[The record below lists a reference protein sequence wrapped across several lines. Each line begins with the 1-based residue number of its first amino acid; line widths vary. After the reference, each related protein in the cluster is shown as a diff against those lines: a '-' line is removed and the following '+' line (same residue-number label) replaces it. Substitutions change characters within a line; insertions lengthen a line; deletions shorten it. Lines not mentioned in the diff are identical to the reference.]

1 MPSRPVRLV
10 FMGTPQDVVPVLE
23 ALLSAPD
30 VQLVA
35 VYTPPNRP
43 RGRGRPTEMPP
54 VKSFAE
60 ARGLLVRQPESL
72 RPESVQEELVGLRPD
87 IIVVAAY
94 GKLLP
99 PPLLRIP
106 PGGCVNL
113 HPSLLPRHRG
123 PSPVATAILDG
134 ETVSGISLMLLD
146 EGMDTGPVISQR
158 EFPLTGRENAGSLT
172 SDLFRLGAE
181 VLLECLEPWLDGR
194 LVALPQD
201 EALATTTRKFQRDDG
216 EADWRLPATALE
228 RRSRAYFPWP
238 GLFTQWEGK
247 ALKLLDVVPL
257 PPLSDQSV
265 RDQLSDQPASDHLSG
280 QPASDRSASDQN
292 ASNIP
297 PGPGRVVA
305 HQSQDGPVAV
315 VTGEGLLG
323 LRSLQLADR
332 RAVSAREFLRGHPG
346 FVGAQL

>member
-1 MPSRPVRLV
+1 
-10 FMGTPQDVVPVLE
+10 
-23 ALLSAPD
+23 
-30 VQLVA
+30 
-35 VYTPPNRP
+35 
-43 RGRGRPTEMPP
+43 
-54 VKSFAE
+54 
-60 ARGLLVRQPESL
+60 
-72 RPESVQEELVGLRPD
+72 
-87 IIVVAAY
+87 
-94 GKLLP
+94 
-99 PPLLRIP
+99 
-106 PGGCVNL
+106 
-113 HPSLLPRHRG
+113 
-123 PSPVATAILDG
+123 
-134 ETVSGISLMLLD
+134 MLLD

-158 EFPLTGRENAGSLT
+158 EFPLTGRENAGPLT

-181 VLLECLEPWLDGR
+181 VLLECLGPWLDGR

-216 EADWRLPATALE
+216 EADWSLPATALE

-257 PPLSDQSV
+257 LPLSDQPV
-265 RDQLSDQPASDHLSG
+265 
-280 QPASDRSASDQN
+280 SDRPASDQN

-305 HQSQDGPVAV
+305 HQSQDAPVAV